1 MEILKEILKNKWVKL
16 AMSALTILYTVLIGW
31 FAYMSLFFD
40 VAYKSKAGFIAFY
53 LLVSAAFIALTLLTR
68 RNSITIVNSIAL
80 MIVTFPLVLLSFGD
94 WLLIVPAFVSA
105 LTAFFGC
112 KSNGNYKTIMGTLF
126 LLMYVVGGLAFFVVL
141 KLFFPPTE
149 KNVVE
154 SGLSAS
160 GAYRYEV
167 WEITDNSGG
176 SMKVMV
182 EPNDKDEEF
191 LMMEFKA
198 KGYSKIVYNKRNR
211 EPVNVQWKAVKDK
224 EFIRYIFDPETG
236 KRDVIKWTSNDIL
249 YINGKEYGFQIG
261 SREIVLN

>member
-16 AMSALTILYTVLIGW
+16 AVSVIGVLYTVLIGW
-31 FAYMSLFFD
+31 LAYMSLFYD
-40 VAYKSKAGFIAFY
+40 VTYTSKVGFAVFY
-53 LLVSAAFIALTLLTR
+53 LLVSAAFVAAAIFTR
-68 RNSITIVNSIAL
+68 RSTITIINSIAL
-80 MIVTFPLVLLSFGD
+80 MAAVFPLLLLSFGD
-94 WLLIVPAFVSA
+94 WLLIVPALISA
-105 LTAFFGC
+105 LAAFFGC

-126 LLMYVVGGLAFFVVL
+126 LLMYVVGGLAFLVVL

-149 KNVVE
+149 RNVLE

-176 SMKVMV
+176 SMQVMV
-182 EPNDKDEEF
+182 EPNDKDEKF

-198 KGYSKIVYNKRNR
+198 KGYSKVVYNKRNH
-211 EPVNVQWKAVKDK
+211 EPVEVQWKAVKDK
-224 EFIRYIFDPETG
+224 EFMRYVFDTETG
-236 KRDVIKWTSNDIL
+236 KRDVIKWTSDDVL
-249 YINGKEYGFQIG
+249 YINGQEYGFQIG